1 MTLRSLAC
9 TGVLAFTTLAAS
21 AQTSSQTNAV
31 SLVPPHATLLPE
43 SFGAWKSTTAVVDAP
58 EPPMSLVNARQSAL
72 EEDQPQRS
80 QTANYTLNGRT
91 VRVEAVEFSDATG
104 AYSAYTLL
112 RTAGVADTKDLG
124 THTAAGKD
132 AVLFTSGAVL
142 AVVYPATAADVKAL
156 KALELLLPK
165 VHGSQAA
172 PPLLP
177 TFVPAKSL
185 EPGSIRYAIG
195 PATYAAQG
203 GVLPASSIGWD
214 KSAEAVTAR
223 FVDKRGDE
231 TLTLLLYPT
240 QQIARAHLRS
250 LQGMLPGLGPKFATA
265 KARQENEIVMLASGT
280 FPPEA
285 AEKLVG
291 DIHMRQDVTFD
302 KAKPPEFHA
311 EVQKTYSLLTNI
323 MVLSGVLMG
332 AAVLLGLFLGYGRAA
347 VRVMRGKSAAVEP
360 EFLAL
365 HLAPQNATPKIDST
379 ATDA

>member
-9 TGVLAFTTLAAS
+9 TGVLAVATLVAS
-21 AQTSSQTNAV
+21 GQTNAV

-43 SFGAWKSTTAVVDAP
+43 SFGAWKSTTAAVDAP
-58 EPPMSLVNARQSAL
+58 EPAMSLVNARQAAL
-72 EEDQPQRS
+72 EDDQPQRS

-104 AYSAYTLL
+104 AYSAYTLI
-112 RTAGVADTKDLG
+112 RPAGVADTKDLG
-124 THTAAGKD
+124 TNSAAGKD

-156 KALELLLPK
+156 KPLELLLPK

-177 TFVPAKSL
+177 TFVPAKDL
-185 EPGSIRYAIG
+185 QPGSVRYAVG
-195 PATYAAQG
+195 AATYSAQG
-203 GVLPASSIGWD
+203 GVLPAASIGWD
-214 KSAEAVTAR
+214 KSAEAITAR
-223 FVDKRGDE
+223 YLDKRGDE

-240 QQIARAHLRS
+240 PQIARAHLKS
-250 LQGMLPGLGPKFATA
+250 IQGMLPGLGPKFATA

-280 FPPEA
+280 FAPEA
-285 AEKLVG
+285 AEKLIG
-291 DIHMRQDVTFD
+291 DIHMRMDVTFD
-302 KAKPPEFHA
+302 KAKPLEFHA

-347 VRVMRGKSAAVEP
+347 VRVLRGKSAAVEP

-365 HLAPQNATPKIDST
+365 HLAPQNATPKIDPT